1 MKTIKSIAATA
12 LTFIAASV
20 LFVTPAKAQ
29 FELNFTSEKS
39 DSLDF
44 VNESSK
50 YHPGGWNFDII
61 GLNIKTKKSSS
72 SVFTS
77 HIVLL
82 SGWGFGFT
90 NALNAPSGMD
100 VNMGRS
106 FNFCIEDVFAIRMH
120 PWKTGTL
127 SLGAGIDVRNY
138 RMTGNQR
145 FLEDITNKQISITD
159 YPAGAI
165 PDYSKI
171 RTTTATFNLKYI
183 QNLGR
188 GFRLAFGPELSVIGH
203 RNGQHKIVTRYED
216 ATGEQKE
223 KFKNIKTNK
232 VGVNLVGVLN
242 YKNLVGIYA
251 KYSPSNVLNPAF
263 GPEFQSLSVGMMFF
277 GL

>member
-1 MKTIKSIAATA
+1 MKAIKSIAKTA

-29 FELNFTSEKS
+29 FEMKFTSVKS

-61 GLNIKTKKSSS
+61 GMNIKTKKSSS
-72 SVFTS
+72 SVFAP

-82 SGWGFGFT
+82 GGWGFGFT

-138 RMTGNQR
+138 RMTGSQR
-145 FLEDITNKQISITD
+145 FLEDITTKQISITD

-165 PDYSKI
+165 PNYSKI
-171 RTTTATFNLKYI
+171 RTTDATFNLKYI

-203 RNGQHKIVTRYED
+203 RGGQHKIVTQYED